1 MRRSGGHGPMAVG
14 LVAFVLAM
22 IGLAYASVPLY
33 RMFCRAT
40 GFGGTPQRVADGS
53 TVAGSA
59 LDRWVTVSFDGNVAG
74 GLPWDFAPDV
84 KSRRVKLGDVVEVS
98 YRAHNRGAKAL
109 VGNAVF
115 NVQPDKAGSYFDKV
129 QCFCF
134 TSQTLQPGES
144 AELPVRFYVDPAM
157 AADRDADD
165 VGNITLSYTFFLA
178 KDQGTP

>member
-1 MRRSGGHGPMAVG
+1 MTRLRPHGPMVVG

-40 GFGGTPQRVADGS
+40 GYGGTTQRVAIADAKPGS
-53 TVAGSA
+53 EVE
-59 LDRWVTVSFDGNVAG
+59 RWVTVSFDGNVAA

-84 KSRRVKLGDVVEVS
+84 KSRRVKLGEVVEAS
-98 YRAHNRGAKAL
+98 YHAHNHGAKAL
-109 VGNAVF
+109 VGSAVF
-115 NVQPDKAGSYFDKV
+115 NVQPDKAGAYFDKV

-134 TSQTLQPGES
+134 TSQTLQPGQT
-144 AELPVRFYVDPAM
+144 AELPVRFYVDSAM
-157 AADRDADD
+157 AADHDADD